1 MQPNISSVGSKPLPS
16 LNANP
21 SASKSC
27 TSIGPTFPFTM
38 TSQPSPLKGDQLTL
52 FAVDSP
58 AKTSA
63 QQANRPASMKAQGRV
78 FFTNSCESFAWFSQ
92 DSSSWKTSQRS
103 LLTDWTPFLGSW
115 PRQGLMRNGH
125 VFQQVLWEPA
135 ISATDGGSLLGTPRA
150 VLGRSSRIDCPSH
163 LQAANDP
170 NSKRAGFLEI
180 QIAKTL
186 PTPMARDYKGGQGK
200 GFLERGYGE
209 NLSDALIQTG
219 KGIYL
224 TPSFVEE
231 MMGYPIGWTELK
243 P

>member
-1 MQPNISSVGSKPLPS
+1 
-16 LNANP
+16 
-21 SASKSC
+21 
-27 TSIGPTFPFTM
+27 M

-63 QQANRPASMKAQGRV
+63 PQASKPASMKAQGRV
-78 FFTNSCESFAWFSQ
+78 SFTNSCESFAWFSQ

-135 ISATDGGSLLGTPRA
+135 ISAIDGGSL
-150 VLGRSSRIDCPSH
+150 
-163 LQAANDP
+163 
-170 NSKRAGFLEI
+170 
-180 QIAKTL
+180 
-186 PTPMARDYKGGQGK
+186 PTPTTSDHCDRTYHYPACVGVTRGEKLSWAIGKHLGHNDGLTGQPGVNRSRPT
-200 GFLERGYGE
+200 GAAMYLNPAFL
-209 NLSDALIQTG
+209 
-219 KGIYL
+219 
-224 TPSFVEE
+224 EE

-243 P
+243 L